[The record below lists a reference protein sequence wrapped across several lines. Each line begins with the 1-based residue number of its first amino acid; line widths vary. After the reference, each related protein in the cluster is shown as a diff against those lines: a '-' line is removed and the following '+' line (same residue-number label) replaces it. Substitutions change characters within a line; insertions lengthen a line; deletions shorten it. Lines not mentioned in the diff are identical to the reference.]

1 MAGGSGAGS
10 VIVRPTASPRL
21 IKLVQVGDWGGG
33 GSGGGRLCADGFMLC
48 CRGREHLFLLR
59 VLLVYCPSY
68 YMLRWYRLYIEQNW
82 LFCQCRGSI
91 FFCFLQYDSG
101 TAIGIFAST
110 AG

>member
-68 YMLRWYRLYIEQNW
+68 YKW
-82 LFCQCRGSI
+82 LVALVSLVHRAKLVVLPVSR
-91 FFCFLQYDSG
+91 
-101 TAIGIFAST
+101 
-110 AG
+110 